1 MERSVVLEATE
12 LKKSYGS
19 FEAVKGISFQ
29 VHAQECYGFL
39 GPNGAGKTST
49 MKMMYGASPITSG
62 SIHVLGMDVQQELR
76 AIKRRLGV
84 VPQELSLDDELPVIE
99 NLQVYGRYF
108 NLGWKESGRRAERL
122 LEQMQLSEKRDEKV
136 QALSGG
142 MKRRLLIAR
151 ALVSQPDLL
160 ILDEPTVGL
169 DPQARHLLWDILHEL
184 KRQGMTLLLTTHYMD
199 EAEQLCDRLVVM
211 HEGSII
217 AEDSPQNLIQEHV
230 GKEVLEV
237 VVSETYETKD
247 VVKSV
252 EDVLSGWEKAGERLL
267 LYSPDAEVSLSALRE
282 ASIPLSRVLMRRAT
296 LEDVFLQLT
305 GRKLGSG

>member
-1 MERSVVLEATE
+1 MERAVVLEATE

-19 FEAVKGISFQ
+19 FEAVKGINFQ

-49 MKMMYGASPITSG
+49 MKMMYGASTITSG
-62 SIHVLGMDVQQELR
+62 SIRVLGMDVQQELR

-84 VPQELSLDDELPVIE
+84 VPQELNLDDELPVIE

-108 NLGWKESGRRAERL
+108 NLGWKESGLRAERL

-169 DPQARHLLWDILHEL
+169 DPQARHLLWDILHDL

-217 AEDSPQNLIQEHV
+217 AEDSPQSLIQKHV

-237 VVSETYETKD
+237 TSESYDTMD
-247 VVKSV
+247 VVNAAEGSI
-252 EDVLSGWEKAGERLL
+252 SGWEKAGERLL
-267 LYSPDAEVSLSALRE
+267 LYSPDAEATLGVLRE

-305 GRKLGSG
+305 GRKLGNG